1 MPVIAIANQKGGVGK
16 TTTTANL
23 GAALRERGWRVLLVD
38 LDPQGS
44 LGICL
49 GYPQPEDLS
58 CTLADV
64 MSAAVS
70 AVPIADLQLA
80 ASTMFGLQS
89 VARALPQGWSD
100 PTPSIFEAIQHT
112 AYGLDLLPG
121 GRRLAQ
127 VEQLLVPAFSREY
140 VLRRCLAPVRSHY
153 DYILIDCMPT
163 MGVLVVNALSA
174 ADGIIVPVQAEY
186 LAMQGLAQILPT
198 IAAVREQLNPEL
210 QVLGVL
216 LTMVDIRTR
225 HSREVVE
232 TLRATLAGRVRVF
245 EALIRVHVGLKDST
259 KAGGTIFEYAPD
271 SRSAEA
277 YRLLAREVEEST
289 APAIRSEEPATTQ
302 PEGTADSP
310 AAAPAMAGTSEPEPA
325 PNRVVAQEPG
335 LPLDARA
342 PAWMYRHDRE
352 VAAPSGA
359 PAGSSFP
366 AEQDEQ
372 EYLRWE
378 APEIGE
384 PAGSR
389 AHPARPS
396 YSGDDILL
404 STSWAGAAESPAWE
418 AAPASSP
425 SGDGVAL
432 GERRN
437 EPEPPAGEPDDW
449 LIAPPD
455 QRRAGMQP
463 AMDRRE
469 AAGRSWRL
477 ETRPEQ
483 GDILIYLTPDDEDEQ
498 AAPPPRTRWI
508 PLSDPDD
515 ELIILDADE
524 PEADEPEEVSE
535 RAEAGEVEGADEFSR
550 ALESQDD
557 WGELAGQRASTP
569 PAQADSTAPTAG
581 MAGASPDAALRPFTS
596 ADVAAPASQ
605 APEPLPVLGQ
615 PQAGLAVCPHL
626 GNVEH
631 RGVHAGRP
639 SPEHRCYAC
648 VPPMPVSVQMQQA
661 QCFTQAFYYCEY
673 YLLQALAVPP
683 PAEEPP
689 AAGEPPAEPAHAPN
703 SGGWLQR
710 VRGLLRRG

>member
-49 GYPQPEDLS
+49 GYPQPEDLPH
-58 CTLADV
+58 TLADV

-70 AVPIADLQLA
+70 AAPIADLQLA
-80 ASTMFGLQS
+80 ASAMSGLQS

-100 PTPSIFEAIQHT
+100 PAPSVFEAIQHT

-216 LTMVDIRTR
+216 LTMVDVRTR

-232 TLRATLAGRVRVF
+232 TLRATLAGKVRVF
-245 EALIRVHVGLKDST
+245 DAVIRVHVGLKDST

-277 YRLLAREVEEST
+277 YRLLAREVEEIT
-289 APAIRSEEPATTQ
+289 APAIRSEEPATAR
-302 PEGTADSP
+302 PDGAADTP
-310 AAAPAMAGTSEPEPA
+310 QPEPA
-325 PNRVVAQEPG
+325 LNRVAAPEPG
-335 LPLDARA
+335 LPLDVRV
-342 PAWMYRHDRE
+342 PAWSYQHANE
-352 VAAPSGA
+352 ININEIAAAAPSSGR
-359 PAGSSFP
+359 AGSP
-366 AEQDEQ
+366 AAEQ

-378 APEIGE
+378 ASATGE
-384 PAGSR
+384 PAES
-389 AHPARPS
+389 PARPAAPS
-396 YSGDDILL
+396 QPGDDILL
-404 STSWAGAAESPAWE
+404 STGWAGAAEPPVWE
-418 AAPASSP
+418 AAPASGV
-425 SGDGVAL
+425 SGDGAAP

-437 EPEPPAGEPDDW
+437 EPALPAVEPDDW
-449 LIAPPD
+449 LAVPPA
-455 QRRAGMQP
+455 QRRAAMQP
-463 AMDRRE
+463 AADARE
-469 AAGRSWRL
+469 TTGRSWRL
-477 ETRPEQ
+477 EARPEQ
-483 GDILIYLTPDDEDEQ
+483 GDILIYLAPDDEDEQ
-498 AAPPPRTRWI
+498 EDLLPGTRRT

-524 PEADEPEEVSE
+524 PGEADRREEAYYHEAVEEPGTAVNTLARRDGRDE
-535 RAEAGEVEGADEFSR
+535 RSDR
-550 ALESQDD
+550 
-557 WGELAGQRASTP
+557 LASAS
-569 PAQADSTAPTAG
+569 PAQADSAAPAAG
-581 MAGASPDAALRPFTS
+581 TTGASPDTALRPFTP
-596 ADVAAPASQ
+596 ADVAAPAPP

-615 PQAGLAVCPHL
+615 PQAGLVVCPHL
-626 GNVEH
+626 GNTEQS
-631 RGVHAGRP
+631 GAHAGRP
-639 SPEHRCYAC
+639 SSEHRCYAC
-648 VPPMPVSVQMQQA
+648 VPPMPVSVQMQQS

-683 PAEEPP
+683 PLEEPP
-689 AAGEPPAEPAHAPN
+689 AVEEPPADPARTPS

-710 VRGLLRRG
+710 MRGLLRRR